1 MHDTRRKIVRARDL
15 EVMQC
20 TTMRCNALQ
29 CSAMHC
35 NEMHNTRHKVV
46 RARDVRSSN
55 TQKLLIPATI
65 WDLVAQTLLQG
76 NKVQHIAVHF

>member
-1 MHDTRRKIVRARDL
+1 MHDTRHKIVRARDL
-15 EVMQC
+15 EVMRG
-20 TTMRCNALQ
+20 TTMQ
-29 CSAMHC
+29 Y
-35 NEMHNTRHKVV
+35 NEMSDNRHKVV